1 MSPLGRFPSAVLAP
15 TADPGLKA
23 PPARRTG
30 SLGLRTDRVSW
41 GVDGRLILDDVAV
54 DVPPGTVTG
63 VLGPNGAGKST
74 LLRVIAGVQRP
85 DGGTVTLTS
94 AGSLNDRG
102 PLNDRGSL
110 NDKGPLNEEVP
121 LDSRVPPTSADDADL
136 LGMPRR
142 RRARI
147 LALVEQDAVTD
158 LPLTASDAVLLG
170 RIPHRSPLAGDSA
183 ADRAVAEAALARTGA
198 THLADRLV
206 ATLSGGE
213 RQRVHLARALAQ
225 EPRVLLLDE
234 PTNHLDVAA
243 QLATMALVRRLA
255 DDGVTVVAALHDLTL
270 AAQTCDHVVLL
281 APRLPGEPGGGV
293 VAAGRVEDV
302 LVPEVLDPV
311 YGVRTTV
318 LRHPV
323 NGRPVLTFS
332 SA

>member
-213 RQRVHLARALAQ
+213 RQRVHLARARCTRWRRSPASCCSTSRPTTSTSRRSSPPWPWCAGSPTTASLSS
-225 EPRVLLLDE
+225 PRCTTSRWPRRRATTSSCSPRGSPVS
-234 PTNHLDVAA
+234 PAVASSQPA
-243 QLATMALVRRLA
+243 GSRTSSCRRSWTPST
-255 DDGVTVVAALHDLTL
+255 GY
-270 AAQTCDHVVLL
+270 
-281 APRLPGEPGGGV
+281 APRCCGT
-293 VAAGRVEDV
+293 R
-302 LVPEVLDPV
+302 
-311 YGVRTTV
+311 
-318 LRHPV
+318 
-323 NGRPVLTFS
+323 
-332 SA
+332 